1 MSASL
6 ENIVVMRVISG
17 NSSAPHRPLCL
28 TPGPR
33 GASFMGLSTEA
44 ELPHSAA
51 VPGEDVAETGL
62 ENAIQ
67 KQNMA
72 LQGEHL

>member
-1 MSASL
+1 
-6 ENIVVMRVISG
+6 
-17 NSSAPHRPLCL
+17 
-28 TPGPR
+28 
-33 GASFMGLSTEA
+33 MGLSTEA
-44 ELPHSAA
+44 ELPRSAA

-67 KQNMA
+67 KQYMA